1 MQDGLNGATV
11 CEGASCVTTPQ
22 RRLCTLRTACRVIQV
37 GVSLTVCVKKA
48 LLSFLYR
55 CVVLNSAA
63 ALLVLP
69 ALPPFT
75 VGTTHASA
83 RLHLKTCCISG
94 FAALPFE

>member
-1 MQDGLNGATV
+1 M
-11 CEGASCVTTPQ
+11 TTPQ

-37 GVSLTVCVKKA
+37 GVSLTVCVKK
-48 LLSFLYR
+48 LCFSFLYR

-83 RLHLKTCCISG
+83 RLHLKTLHQRLCG
-94 FAALPFE
+94 FAIRVNTHGATPVGV